1 MSDQLGEYDLW
12 DDLFLHLFDRPTV
25 IGAHLSPI
33 AEQLAEFTDRLE
45 QGMEFIDDDLDHM
58 DYQSLDREQARSRTL
73 NAVAKVKTAQQLLVE
88 AQDTIVDVFP
98 T

>member
-1 MSDQLGEYDLW
+1 MSDQLGERDLW
-12 DDLFLHLFDRPTV
+12 DDLFLDLFDRPTV

-45 QGMEFIDDDLDHM
+45 QGMKFIDDDLDHM
-58 DYQSLDREQARSRTL
+58 EYQSHDREQTRSRIL
-73 NAVAKVKTAQQLLVE
+73 EGVAKVKAAQQHLVE
-88 AQDTIVDVFP
+88 AQDTIVEVFP